1 VNFRS
6 GPLARPQAKVQ
17 LRVHTGDDNKPGPG
31 EARMQDRAERIKW
44 FKAEILPHEPALRR
58 YLGRVVRSREEVDDL
73 VSEALTSVYSADNWS
88 EIGNCRAY
96 LFTIA
101 RNLVYDAVRRRRV
114 VAFETIADLD
124 MLNLADTRPSAEAI
138 VSARDELRALIAAL
152 DLIPPRA
159 RQVFILRRIEGLT
172 LKEIGERLGL
182 SVKTVENHM
191 SKAIAV
197 FTANIHQSD
206 ALSGSDSVS
215 AWREKRRH

>member
-1 VNFRS
+1 M
-6 GPLARPQAKVQ
+6 L
-17 LRVHTGDDNKPGPG
+17 
-31 EARMQDRAERIKW
+31 DRAKRIKW

-73 VSEALTSVYSADNWS
+73 VSETLTSVYSADNWP
-88 EIGNCRAY
+88 EIANGRAY
-96 LFTIA
+96 LFAIA

-124 MLNLADTRPSAEAI
+124 MLNLADTRPSAETV

-206 ALSGSDSVS
+206 AVSGSGSVS
-215 AWREKRRH
+215 EWREKRRQ